1 MNQLGKKMV
10 MEALSKIVFCM
21 RKSVLAAIALFM
33 LFSCH
38 LSEIES
44 LPVTVEENLF
54 ASIEPVDPTKTS
66 MDDNNNILW
75 SEGDQ
80 LIAFMK
86 TSLGL
91 RYKIKD
97 QYVGTTTG
105 GFSRVPDPDVSDD
118 FVSGQ
123 ELNHNV
129 VLYPYDSNT
138 ICLKNDAHSPTASYN
153 VNIVLPQTQYYAENS
168 FGNGAFPM
176 MAVSSNNELTFRNIC
191 GGLKLQFK
199 GTGII
204 QSIQLEGLGGESIS
218 GNATVVGYVDGSAPA
233 ISMDATACK
242 TITLD
247 CGEGVHLDEETP
259 TTFIIA
265 VPPVTFPSGMKI
277 TVVDVDGNSK
287 TFTNTSSNTVKR
299 SSLLTFPAITYNQ
312 EASQGKKSLSILFVG
327 NSLMQDGI
335 AYLPYML
342 KNYYPEIDFKIYMWY
357 IGGYTLGQH
366 YNQFTSDGKANIFSV
381 AENSESWTNYSK
393 SKTMSDILSTYSFDI
408 VCMQEY
414 FNYRSEYT
422 DATDWNKCHDY
433 IVSNYKAGNDLE
445 FVSLFHAPLRKT
457 GYDVDGVYEMT
468 EEGNALILHTTD
480 TKDMI
485 PNGIAVYK
493 ALQTELDALGDQQHL
508 SPDGTHTQ
516 EGLPCLLQTYVTLC
530 WVFDRL
536 GIDETIYGHPMR
548 MTTDIYKKI
557 SVPGANLGS
566 GVVTGTDEQYRLA
579 QEIAIKAYNEGKEF
593 VKMHTGL
600 KDGNTYYYYYSSLND
615 AIADV
620 NAGYLGRNSTTN
632 ILSAEVAVKE
642 ENDRSVFY
650 ILKDLDNVS
659 VEVRKP
665 SVFNLMGHSLV
676 SGTEYLMFDIYA
688 SCEFTKGSL
697 EGVSAGKG
705 TRNEPWIF
713 IKVNSQVELIC
724 NDVAASFTDDEGS
737 TITAISIM
745 EDASAGIYNSDIVV
759 DSPQG
764 LMSTCVT
771 NYGTTLLENTSMK
784 ALSNHCAN
792 AAGND
797 YGQTARAL
805 YTESNSSTT
814 LRNSY
819 IYGAHSGA
827 TVRGAL
833 YVDGG
838 TYEGYSHGGLYI
850 SNAGKETLLK
860 NATITECPLA
870 EGYIDDGVAG
880 TNHAGIYIGGSSNML
895 IYVDNCDFY
904 GVAQPIVLRGSS
916 GESNNILHV
925 SNSRINLDYTHY
937 GVRNDGSNRV
947 KFGINNNFGAEDLKY
962 NRNYEITAECYD
974 AIR

>member
-1 MNQLGKKMV
+1 MNKSIL
-10 MEALSKIVFCM
+10 IV
-21 RKSVLAAIALFM
+21 ITLFM
-33 LFSCH
+33 IFSCQVV
-38 LSEIES
+38 EVVPES
-44 LPVTVEENLF
+44 SSKTEELF
-54 ASIEPVDPTKTS
+54 ACIEEMDMTRTS
-66 MDDNNNILW
+66 MDANNVLW
-75 SEGDQ
+75 SDGDQ
-80 LIAFMK
+80 LVAFMRS
-86 TSLGL
+86 TLGL
-91 RYKIKD
+91 RYKIKE
-97 QYVGTTTG
+97 QYVGTTMG
-105 GFSRVPDPDVSDD
+105 GFSRVLDTDAGDD
-118 FVSGQ
+118 LVSGQ
-123 ELNHNV
+123 ELDHNV
-129 VLYPYDSNT
+129 VFYPYTSSSR
-138 ICLKNDAHSPTASYN
+138 CQKNDDHIPAESYN

-168 FGNGAFPM
+168 FGCGAFPM
-176 MAVSSNNELTFRNIC
+176 VAVSSDNRLTFRNIC
-191 GGLKLQFK
+191 GGLKLQFVGDDK
-199 GTGII
+199 IC
-204 QSIQLEGLGGESIS
+204 SIKLEGLGGEQLS
-218 GNATVVGYVDGSAPA
+218 GNSTVVGYVDGSAPA
-233 ISMDATACK
+233 ITMASDSNQS
-242 TITLD
+242 ITLD
-247 CGEGVHLDEETP
+247 CGDGVQLDPEIP

-265 VPPVTFPSGMKI
+265 IPPVEFKSGMKI
-277 TVVDVDGNSK
+277 TVVDADGLSK
-287 TFTNTSSNTVKR
+287 TYTNTSANTIKR
-299 SSLLTFPAITYNQ
+299 SSLLTFPVITYKQ
-312 EASQGKKSLSILFVG
+312 DVSPSKKSLSILFVG
-327 NSLMQDGI
+327 NSLTQDGI

-357 IGGYTLGQH
+357 IGGYTL
-366 YNQFTSDGKANIFSV
+366 NQQYARFTSNGYADIFSV
-381 AENSESWTNYSK
+381 AENSQSWTNYKKNTTMK
-393 SKTMSDILSTYSFDI
+393 SVLSTYSFDI

-414 FNYRSEYT
+414 FNYKSEYT
-422 DATDWNKCHDY
+422 DVTDWNNCHDY
-433 IVSNYKAGNDLE
+433 IVSNYNGGNELE
-445 FVSLFHAPLRKT
+445 FISLFHAPLRKE
-457 GYDVDGVYEMT
+457 GYDVDEVYERT
-468 EEGNALILHTTD
+468 EAGNALILQTTD
-480 TKDMI
+480 TQDMI
-485 PNGIAVYK
+485 PNGMAVYK
-493 ALQTELDALGDQQHL
+493 ALQTELDMLGDMQHL

-600 KDGNTYYYYYSSLND
+600 KDGNTYYYSSLND

-688 SCEFTKGSL
+688 SCEFTNGSL
-697 EGVSAGKG
+697 EGESAGKG

-724 NDVAASFTDDEGS
+724 NDVAASFADDEGS